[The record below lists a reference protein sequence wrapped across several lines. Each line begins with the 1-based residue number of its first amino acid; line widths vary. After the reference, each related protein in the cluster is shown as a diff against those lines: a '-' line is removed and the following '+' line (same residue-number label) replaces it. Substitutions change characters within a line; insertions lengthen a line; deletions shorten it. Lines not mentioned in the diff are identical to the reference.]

1 MKKRILIVNHYMEI
15 GGAERS
21 LLGLLNAID
30 TKKYDVDLFI
40 HSHRGEFMKGIPSY
54 INLLPEEPKYATLLS
69 PLLQVF
75 FKGYLDIFLAR
86 LLAKFKY
93 EFFLKRIK
101 QSESIAV
108 FQYMANCTT
117 PLLPS
122 LKKFGE
128 YDLAISFMNPHNV
141 VLDKVLARKKIAWI
155 HTDYSVVHVNRVQE
169 LKIWRKYDYII
180 SISDK
185 VTDTFLQIFPE
196 LKSKIVLIEN
206 ILSPAFVREQADI
219 LDVSE
224 EMQEKDGIVK
234 ICSVGRFTSAKNFD
248 NIPWICKLIVEQGI
262 KIRWYLIGYGGE
274 EQLIREQIKK
284 SGMEKVVVILGK
296 RDNPYPYMKACD
308 IYIQPSRYEGKSV
321 TVREA
326 QMLYKPVIITDY
338 PTAKSQIVEGRDG
351 VIVPMDNEGC
361 AKKIVEIIHNTELQ
375 NLLISYLQGH
385 DYGNEKEIP

>member
-1 MKKRILIVNHYMEI
+1 MEL
-15 GGAERS
+15 GGAETS
-21 LLGLLNAID
+21 LLGLLDSID
-30 TKKYDVDLFI
+30 YSKYEVSLFLYSHTGELMQFLNKNVKLISESKKYKALTTSIADDIKNRCFIVALLRCYAKIISKISNGSLHLPHNYKQYFHKLCVRDL
-40 HSHRGEFMKGIPSY
+40 P
-54 INLLPEEPKYATLLS
+54 
-69 PLLQVF
+69 
-75 FKGYLDIFLAR
+75 
-86 LLAKFKY
+86 
-93 EFFLKRIK
+93 RIK
-101 QSESIAV
+101 G
-108 FQYMANCTT
+108 
-117 PLLPS
+117 
-122 LKKFGE
+122 K
-128 YDLAISFMNPHNV
+128 YDLAISFNDPHYIIGKKVDSKIKLSWFHTDASRIDFCEKFEKEMWEMSDYVVNV
-141 VLDKVLARKKIAWI
+141 SENCKNEFDKVHSYL
-155 HTDYSVVHVNRVQE
+155 NNQ
-169 LKIWRKYDYII
+169 
-180 SISDK
+180 SI
-185 VTDTFLQIFPE
+185 V
-196 LKSKIVLIEN
+196 IEN
-206 ILSPAFVREQADI
+206 ILPKYFLFNQSKKLQYEISADSSDSI
-219 LDVSE
+219 NLLS
-224 EMQEKDGIVK
+224 I
-234 ICSVGRFTSAKNFD
+234 GRFCEAKNFD

-385 DYGNEKEIP
+385 DYGNEKEIEKIYKLI